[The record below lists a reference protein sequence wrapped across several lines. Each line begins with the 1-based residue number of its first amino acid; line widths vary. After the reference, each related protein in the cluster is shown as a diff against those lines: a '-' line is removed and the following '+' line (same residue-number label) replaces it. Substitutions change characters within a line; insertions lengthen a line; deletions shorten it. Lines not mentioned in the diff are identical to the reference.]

1 MRALYQRLKQW
12 QFGGSHTT
20 DDTQTSDTSDE
31 PDITVDWQWPP
42 VKRVEAPHEGEGE
55 QTIAVSLYW
64 RAGDDNGLTAC
75 RQAAPY
81 VNYCYEEAWGKKY
94 TVDVTV
100 VEKPVPATIE
110 TFVDFKEYIENEADT
125 DTRSKDANCLLMDEG
140 GLAGRGGENTAVI
153 NGPSLFEGWGYDP
166 SEKPVLFGH
175 GENHEGVNLVIHEV
189 GHSLG
194 LTHDGDVVR
203 KYGRRMVHPM
213 VTRYE
218 DAGWY
223 IHSLHRDNRKQEPD
237 VSDSF

>member
-1 MRALYQRLKQW
+1 MKSLYQRLKQW
-12 QFGGSHTT
+12 QFGGSNTT
-20 DDTQTSDTSDE
+20 DDKQATDTSDNT
-31 PDITVDWQWPP
+31 DITVEYQWPP
-42 VKRVEAPHEGEGE
+42 VKRVEAPHEGEGDE
-55 QTIAVSLYW
+55 TIAISLYH
-64 RAGDDNGLTAC
+64 REGDSHGLEAC
-75 RQAAPY
+75 QKVAPY
-81 VNYCYEEAWGKKY
+81 TNYVFEESWGKQY

-100 VEKPVPATIE
+100 VQQPVPQSVE
-110 TFVDFKEYIENEADT
+110 TFVEFREYVEHEADA
-125 DTRSKDANCLLMDEG
+125 DTRSKDANCLLMNEG

-166 SEKPVLFGH
+166 DDRPVLFGH

-223 IHSLHRDNRKQEPD
+223 YHELHKANRQSQPD
-237 VSDSF
+237 VADSF